1 MQKLTKSTF
10 KLIKT
15 DDGNWINTNLKKL
28 EKIMDQMAP
37 GIYRLTIEKE
47 STRLTKM
54 KKFYFQM
61 ETNLAHHLGMKKP
74 ELHEALKEVFLKFDI
89 DKDELVYDS
98 VADIKEEEEMMA
110 RILEFQQ
117 YAALKHNYTTEP
129 FSED

>member
-1 MQKLTKSTF
+1 MQKLTKTTF

-15 DDGNWINTNLKKL
+15 DEGQWINMSIKKM
-28 EKIMDQMAP
+28 EKLLDQMAP

-61 ETNLAHHLGMKKP
+61 ETNLANHLGMKKAD
-74 ELHEALKEVFLKFDI
+74 LHNALMGVFVKFDI

-98 VADIKEEEEMMA
+98 IADIKDEEEMMA
-110 RILEFQQ
+110 RIILFQN
-117 YAALKHNYTTEP
+117 YAAAEHDYTTEP